1 MTAYLCPVFQEPQ
14 FTDNDEFLAGG
25 LLWFYEAGSSTLATS
40 YTTESGDVAWSNP
53 IVLNSRGESGGTV
66 WLKSGQAY
74 RIVLEGK
81 PAYGQT
87 HGEVI
92 TEHDDITGI
101 NDPSVGATDDNW
113 ILFAGEPTYLSATSF
128 SVPGDFRDIF
138 ANRRRLYSNNSAG
151 VIYSSVSSSS
161 YASGV
166 TTVNV
171 TNDSGVLDVG
181 LNAVYYSFSLP
192 IALPTDLY
200 SLGTT
205 FNNPGYIWNSDGLTL
220 QWGVTST
227 NQTGVTVTLPLE
239 NTSTFSV
246 VGNFGESPGT
256 ADVVWSNTLS
266 GPSFKIYCNIA
277 APSTKNVYWIAIGK
291 KNV

>member
-25 LLWFYEAGSSTLATS
+25 LLWFYEAGTSTLATA
-40 YTTESGDVAWSNP
+40 YTTEDQSAAWPNP
-53 IVLNSRGESGGTV
+53 IVLNSRGESGGTI
-66 WLKSGQAY
+66 WLAQGQAY

-87 HGEVI
+87 HGAVI

-101 NDPSVGATDDNW
+101 NDPSVGATDGNW
-113 ILFAGEPTYLSATSF
+113 ILFAGEPTYISGTSF
-128 SVPGDFRDIF
+128 SVPGDFRDVF
-138 ANRRRLYSNNSAG
+138 AERRRVYSINNSG
-151 VIYSSVSSSS
+151 VVYSSVSSAS
-161 YASGV
+161 YAAGV

-171 TNDSGVLDVG
+171 VNDSGTLDVG
-181 LNAVYYSFSLP
+181 LSAVYYSFSLP
-192 IALPTDLY
+192 IALPTDIY

-205 FNNPGYIWNSDGLTL
+205 FNNPGYIWNSDGTTI

-227 NQTGVTVTLPLE
+227 NTGGVTVTLPLE
-239 NTSTFSV
+239 NTSTFV
-246 VGNFGESPGT
+246 VMASPAESHFSGQYT
-256 ADVVWSNTLS
+256 NTLS
-266 GPSFKIYCNIA
+266 GSSFKIYANVS
-277 APSTKNVYWIAIGK
+277 APTTVLINWVAIGK